1 MQNRPPDFLPQIN
14 DRQSRLIHFTRL
26 GFPPSPLRSL
36 SRTNAEV
43 RRQCPRCPAFRP
55 PVPPPPPPPPPR
67 RHSAENRGGP
77 LRSPSPR
84 HPNSAKVGGANSK
97 PRPERGGAAYRTLPP
112 PPPPLPWAG
121 PSPAE
126 PRRRRRRRGEPAR
139 TAGAGRCQVRAPPPG
154 PRGTPPLPSPRC
166 APGAAGSP
174 PPPPPPPSR
183 RRRRPPSRARAPIN
197 RRASRTIFPR

>member
-112 PPPPLPWAG
+112 PPL
-121 PSPAE
+121 
-126 PRRRRRRRGEPAR
+126 RRRCPGP
-139 TAGAGRCQVRAPPPG
+139 VLPPPN
-154 PRGTPPLPSPRC
+154 
-166 APGAAGSP
+166 PGAAAAAAAGRARPDSGGRTLSSARTPAGAPRDAAVAVPALRSGSRGQPAAAAAAAFP
-174 PPPPPPPSR
+174 PPPPPPLT
-183 RRRRPPSRARAPIN
+183 RPGAN
-197 RRASRTIFPR
+197 

>member
-55 PVPPPPPPPPPR
+55 PVPPPLSREPRGAASLPLAKASQLREGWRSQLQAAAGARRRRVPNPPPP
-67 RHSAENRGGP
+67 A
-77 LRSPSPR
+77 
-84 HPNSAKVGGANSK
+84 
-97 PRPERGGAAYRTLPP
+97 